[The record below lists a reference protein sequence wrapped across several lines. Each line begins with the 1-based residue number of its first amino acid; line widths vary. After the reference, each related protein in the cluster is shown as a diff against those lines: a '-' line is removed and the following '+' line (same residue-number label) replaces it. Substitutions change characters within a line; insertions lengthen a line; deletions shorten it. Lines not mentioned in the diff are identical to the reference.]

1 MVWFELTLA
10 FVFAS
15 LFMAFH
21 FLSGSWCE
29 PVSVKLVAGAF
40 VVVAGM
46 FYLWLVDDE
55 HRPKVGALHRIIVG
69 GAVGL
74 VVAAI
79 AQGSTELY
87 VLLMLVGVMLGYIG
101 CRWVK
106 HVPM

>member
-1 MVWFELTLA
+1 MLWFELTLA
-10 FVFAS
+10 FVLAAIFT
-15 LFMAFH
+15 AFH

-29 PVSVKLVAGAF
+29 PVSVRLVAGAF
-40 VVVAGM
+40 VVVTGI
-46 FYLWLVDDE
+46 FYLGLFDDE
-55 HRPKVGALHRIIVG
+55 RRPKVGVLHRIIVG

-79 AQGSTELY
+79 AQGSSDLY
-87 VLLMLVGVMLGYIG
+87 FLLLLVGVMLGYIG